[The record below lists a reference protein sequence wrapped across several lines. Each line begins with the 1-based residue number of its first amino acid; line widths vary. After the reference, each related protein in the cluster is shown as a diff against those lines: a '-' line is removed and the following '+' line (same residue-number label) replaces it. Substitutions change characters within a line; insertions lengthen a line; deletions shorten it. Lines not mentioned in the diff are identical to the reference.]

1 VQYSEEFKRSA
12 VEKYLNRGTKPV
24 HELLRELGIGSPT
37 IYQWRDKFA
46 SLPGMKKSSTPKS
59 RSAAEKLK
67 TLIEFEVLPAAERGE
82 YLRRN
87 GLHEENL
94 VEWRGQIEKA
104 LTPAKLSLKERQEL
118 FAEQKK
124 VKALEGELR
133 RKDKALAEV
142 SALLILKKKAD
153 LLWGTEEDE

>member
-1 VQYSEEFKRSA
+1 MQYSEEFKRSA
-12 VEKYLNRGTKPV
+12 VEKYLNRWTNPV

-37 IYQWRDKFA
+37 IYQWRDKYA
-46 SLPGMKKSSTPKS
+46 RLPGMKKSSTHKS

-67 TLIEFEVLPAAERGE
+67 TLIEFEVLPATERGE

-94 VEWRGQIEKA
+94 VEWRAQIEKA